1 VFAPILFAERCAM
14 TPEIVP
20 VDSLHIKL
28 AWLELS
34 ADGTFTVGVVAVL
47 ILMWLIA
54 SIVLR
59 R

>member
-1 VFAPILFAERCAM
+1 M
-14 TPEIVP
+14 TPEVAP

-28 AWLELS
+28 AWLELT

-47 ILMWLIA
+47 IVIWIVA
-54 SIVLR
+54 SLLPR

>member
-1 VFAPILFAERCAM
+1 M

-28 AWLELS
+28 AWLELT
-34 ADGTFTVGVVAVL
+34 ADGTFAVGVVATL
-47 ILMWLIA
+47 IVIWIVA
-54 SIVLR
+54 SLLPR